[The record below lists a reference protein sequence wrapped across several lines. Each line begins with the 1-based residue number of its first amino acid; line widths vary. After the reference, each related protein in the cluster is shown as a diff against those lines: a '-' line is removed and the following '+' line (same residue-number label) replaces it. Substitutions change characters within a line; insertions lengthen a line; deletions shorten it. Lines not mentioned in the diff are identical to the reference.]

1 MTTRKTA
8 PLHVRLVLVN
18 GVVFAF
24 GVLAMS
30 LAPEDRRGVTAA
42 VVLAVGLALIVAVNT
57 RHLRRSLEPL
67 TSAFGSMRERWER
80 DGRSQAARSLAGK
93 EYDGQRM
100 SRALHDHVADNLA
113 AALVGL
119 ERAMR
124 HASPELADELRTV
137 RHRTRLGLVEV
148 RRIGRTLRPELLDDM
163 GLHSALGALPTQLA
177 VRGVEVHRH
186 LEGPFD
192 LDGETE
198 VIIYKVAEEALRNV
212 ARHAEARNVDL
223 SLQQEGG
230 SLVLRVGDDGIG
242 LDGSP
247 ERTGILAMRERAALV
262 GGMLAVGPGARGG
275 TQVRLVVPLSP
286 PSG

>member
-1 MTTRKTA
+1 M

-18 GVVFAF
+18 GVVFAL

-30 LAPEDRRGVTAA
+30 LAPVAHQGVTAA
-42 VVLAVGLALIVAVNT
+42 AVLAVGLALVVAVNT

-67 TSAFGSMRERWER
+67 TSAFGGLRERWESDR
-80 DGRSQAARSLAGK
+80 RSLAARTLADK

-119 ERAMR
+119 EQAMH
-124 HASPELADELRTV
+124 HAPPELAEELKTV

-148 RRIGRTLRPELLDDM
+148 RRLGRTLRPELLDDM

-177 VRGVEVHRH
+177 GRGVEVHRH

-192 LDGETE
+192 LDAATE
-198 VIIYKVAEEALRNV
+198 LIVYKVAEEALRNV
-212 ARHAEARNVDL
+212 ARHAEARNVEL
-223 SLQQEGG
+223 SLQQEDG
-230 SLVLRVGDDGIG
+230 SLVLRVTDDGVG
-242 LDGSP
+242 LGGST

-262 GGMLAVGPGARGG
+262 GGTLVVRPRARGG
-275 TQVRLVVPLSP
+275 TEVRLVVPLPLSD
-286 PSG
+286 

>member
-1 MTTRKTA
+1 M

-18 GVVFAF
+18 GVVFAL
-24 GVLAMS
+24 GVLVMS
-30 LAPEDRRGVTAA
+30 LAPDDHRGVTAA

-67 TSAFGSMRERWER
+67 AAAFGGLRERWER
-80 DGRSQAARSLAGK
+80 DRRSQAARSLAGK

-100 SRALHDHVADNLA
+100 SRALHDHVGDNLA

-119 ERAMR
+119 ERALH
-124 HASPELADELRTV
+124 HAPPELAEELKGV

-163 GLHSALGALPTQLA
+163 GLHSALGTLPSQLA
-177 VRGVEVHRH
+177 GRGVEVHRH

-192 LDGETE
+192 LDAETE
-198 VIIYKVAEEALRNV
+198 LIVYKVAEEALRNV

-223 SLQQEGG
+223 SLHREGG
-230 SLVLRVGDDGIG
+230 SLVLRVRDDGVG
-242 LDGSP
+242 LGRST
-247 ERTGILAMRERAALV
+247 ERTGILTMRERAALV
-262 GGMLAVGPGARGG
+262 GGTLDVRPRARGG
-275 TQVRLVVPLSP
+275 TEVRLVVPLEP
-286 PSG
+286 PA

>member
-1 MTTRKTA
+1 M

-18 GVVFAF
+18 GVVFAL

-30 LAPEDRRGVTAA
+30 LAPAAHRGVTAA
-42 VVLAVGLALIVAVNT
+42 AVLAVGLALIVAVNT

-67 TSAFGSMRERWER
+67 TSAFGGLRERWER
-80 DGRSQAARSLAGK
+80 DRRSQAARSLAGK

-119 ERAMR
+119 ERAMH
-124 HASPELADELRTV
+124 HAPPELAEELKPV

-177 VRGVEVHRH
+177 GRDVEVHRH

-192 LDGETE
+192 LDAETE
-198 VIIYKVAEEALRNV
+198 LIVYKVAEEALRNV
-212 ARHAEARNVDL
+212 ARHAEARNVEL
-223 SLQQEGG
+223 SLQQEDG
-230 SLVLRVGDDGIG
+230 SLVLRVSDDGVG
-242 LDGSP
+242 LDGST

-262 GGMLAVGPGARGG
+262 GGTLVLRPRARGG
-275 TQVRLVVPLSP
+275 TEVRLVVPLAP
-286 PSG
+286 PSD